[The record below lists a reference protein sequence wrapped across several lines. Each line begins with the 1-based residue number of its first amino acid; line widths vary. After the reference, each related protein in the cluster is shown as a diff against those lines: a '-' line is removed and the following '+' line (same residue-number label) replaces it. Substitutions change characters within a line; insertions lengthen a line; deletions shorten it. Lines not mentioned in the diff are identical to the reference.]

1 MNDGR
6 SVSNHDGRSAS
17 NHIGPKRLHNERDY
31 DRKQDNDPNKRLKT
45 DTKGSIVSKTGK
57 KIYFPKGM
65 DKKYCSDFLDAGE
78 HCRHGDKCN
87 FVHAVFL
94 GGFTDKD
101 KSLMEKFIEN
111 ESGLSLNQYARVANK
126 HVSATTPK

>member
-1 MNDGR
+1 MYPTILFQKDF
-6 SVSNHDGRSAS
+6 
-17 NHIGPKRLHNERDY
+17 I
-31 DRKQDNDPNKRLKT
+31 
-45 DTKGSIVSKTGK
+45 TKGIMIESRIMIPIKGQRSKQRVLIINKTGK

-65 DKKYCSDFLDAGE
+65 EKKYCSDFLDAGE

-87 FVHAVFL
+87 FVHAVFP

-101 KSLMEKFIEN
+101 KSLMENFIEN